1 MSKEFSFPN
10 KGTCSKQTNFV
21 LNDDHTIA
29 SIEVVGGCN
38 GNLKG
43 ICQLLTGMKAEDA
56 IARLDGTLC
65 GFRSTSCPDQIAKN
79 LKKALE
85 EMNKNPPESRCT
97 EPCAAALFLRGD
109 DFECPPLC
117 SGHE

>member
-56 IARLDGTLC
+56 IERMRGIRC
-65 GFRSTSCPDQIAKN
+65 GMKPTSCPDQLSYA
-79 LKKALE
+79 LEKALKAE
-85 EMNKNPPESRCT
+85 
-97 EPCAAALFLRGD
+97 
-109 DFECPPLC
+109 
-117 SGHE
+117 